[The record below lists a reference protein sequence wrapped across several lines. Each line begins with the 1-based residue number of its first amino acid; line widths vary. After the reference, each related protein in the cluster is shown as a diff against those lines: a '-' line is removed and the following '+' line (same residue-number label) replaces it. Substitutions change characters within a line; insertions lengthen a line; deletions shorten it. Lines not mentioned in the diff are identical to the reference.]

1 MMADIETGSFYRLVL
16 ALGVGILVGVQREA
30 SYDEPEG
37 KLFAG
42 ARTFAMIS
50 LAGYVLAL
58 LSDQLDSAL
67 PFFGGLIVLGGLLS
81 FAYHADVVIGK
92 PGMTTEMSAVVTYGV
107 GAVCYLASLPL
118 AAATGVTV
126 MAMLSLKHEFR
137 SFTHAITREDIYAM
151 VKFAVI
157 SVIVLPML
165 PDRTFGPEPLNVLNP
180 YNIWLMVVFVSGISF
195 LGYVLI
201 KIVGARRGIGL
212 TGLLGGIASSTAV
225 TLSFAQRSREND
237 ALARPFALAILVAWA
252 VMFVRVLAVVFTLAP
267 ELAQML
273 VAPLVSSAVVG
284 LIYCAF
290 LYFVQWSRERDTAE
304 FSNPF
309 ELGPAIRFGAI
320 YAGVLLI
327 SRAAQVYFGDT
338 GIYISSFVS
347 GLADVDAIALSMVDL
362 SQGTSNLDLTVAKR
376 AIVIAGMAN
385 TLFKGGFA
393 LSTGSETLRKA
404 LLPGLVLMLVSGSL
418 VAFIF

>member
-1 MMADIETGSFYRLVL
+1 MTDYFYRLGL
-16 ALGVGILVGVQREA
+16 ALGIGILVGVQREA
-30 SYDEPEG
+30 SFDEPEG

-50 LAGYVLAL
+50 LAGYVLAM
-58 LSDQLDSAL
+58 LSDQMESPL
-67 PFFGGLIVLGGLLS
+67 PFFAGLLVLGGLLAL
-81 FAYHADVVIGK
+81 AYHADVVVGK
-92 PGMTTEMSAVVTYGV
+92 PGMTTEMSAVVVFGI
-107 GAVCYLASLPL
+107 GALCYWDVLPL
-118 AAATGVTV
+118 AAAAGVVVTG
-126 MAMLSLKHEFR
+126 MLSLKHEFR
-137 SFTHAITREDIYAM
+137 SFTHAVTKEDIYAT

-157 SVIVLPML
+157 SVIVLPLL

-180 YNIWLMVVFVSGISF
+180 HNIWLMVVFISGISF

-237 ALARPFALAILVAWA
+237 ELARPFALAILVAWA
-252 VMFVRVLAVVFTLAP
+252 VMFVRVLVVVFTLAP
-267 ELAQML
+267 RLARML
-273 VAPLVSSAVVG
+273 VAPLVTSAVVG
-284 LIYCAF
+284 LLYCAY

-309 ELGPAIRFGAI
+309 ELGPAIRFGVI
-320 YAGVLLI
+320 YAVVLLV

-362 SQGTSNLDLTVAKR
+362 SQGASALDLNVAKR

-393 LSTGSETLRKA
+393 LSTGSETLRKV
-404 LLPGLVLMLVSGSL
+404 LLPGLLLMLASGSL